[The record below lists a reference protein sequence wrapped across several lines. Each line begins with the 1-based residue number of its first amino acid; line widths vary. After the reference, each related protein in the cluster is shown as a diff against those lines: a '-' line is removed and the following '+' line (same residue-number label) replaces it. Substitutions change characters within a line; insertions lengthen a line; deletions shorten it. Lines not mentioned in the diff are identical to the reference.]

1 MMLLNLGI
9 VPTENHSK
17 ITPICRSH
25 ADCYVVIVVKNFNP
39 KSVVLNGF
47 NKKKVDV
54 SCEGNINLKTLLT
67 KKNNLFMK

>member
-1 MMLLNLGI
+1 MSPL
-9 VPTENHSK
+9 E
-17 ITPICRSH
+17 SH
-25 ADCYVVIVVKNFNP
+25 KVTSVGKNNADYIIVIVVKNFNP

-54 SCEGNINLKTLLT
+54 SFTGDINLKTLLT